1 MKLIAPN
8 EQGIYKHVASEIKMN
23 PQIFQ
28 EWFHYQGKV
37 ACFHGNELG
46 VLPPFLSLIFSPQYS
61 DKT

>member
-28 EWFHYQGKV
+28 EWFHYQGKWYV
-37 ACFHGNELG
+37 SM
-46 VLPPFLSLIFSPQYS
+46 VMSLEFYLHFYP
-61 DKT
+61 